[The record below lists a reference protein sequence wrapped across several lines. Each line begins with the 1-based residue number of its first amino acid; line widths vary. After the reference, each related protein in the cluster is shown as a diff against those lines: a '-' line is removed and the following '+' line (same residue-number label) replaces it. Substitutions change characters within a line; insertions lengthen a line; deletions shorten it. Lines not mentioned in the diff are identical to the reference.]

1 MTTSRVERRPRPIPF
16 GADQSDLATGRPA
29 YDDGDWLVLRPLVPA
44 EEIALHAQRIEPASP
59 DRAADVVTAL
69 DLKLTGR
76 GDVWHVANRHAVSAS
91 FLRALS
97 AFSTDT
103 VAWTE
108 VDHATPLDVHRS
120 RLFWIVPEPGQATL
134 ATGSATPLL
143 PSGEAGR
150 IPGSYAGLPGRPLS
164 VDVTDAESVPLSF
177 TRWFRGS
184 SAYPQRL
191 LIVRGA
197 LLRRFEA
204 LNGRSCECVWE
215 KIDAS
220 GHVPCPTAAPEARL
234 QLRED
239 GHAVT
244 WTLGESLAF
253 IERTA
258 TSHGHWLPASPP
270 RTELAAALDELT
282 SIRGRPLPDGL
293 VHVLTRHD
301 GMALF
306 RGAIGFLRCS
316 RGARDA
322 TSTDAGFSVPDTILE
337 AQRRV
342 CPSDWQLTLPENA
355 ILFGW
360 RIGDFPSFWTLTA
373 EDEVVLATQAGEL
386 LGPRKTFEV
395 WLTDQLRDLDYA
407 AQHPSPR
414 TRAWFSG

>member
-1 MTTSRVERRPRPIPF
+1 MRSSRVVSDPARRRATAYIPDQMTTSRVERRPRPIPF

-184 SAYPQRL
+184 SAYPLRL
-191 LIVRGA
+191 ADRRLSLVLDAHRG
-197 LLRRFEA
+197 
-204 LNGRSCECVWE
+204 G
-215 KIDAS
+215 
-220 GHVPCPTAAPEARL
+220 
-234 QLRED
+234 
-239 GHAVT
+239 
-244 WTLGESLAF
+244 
-253 IERTA
+253 
-258 TSHGHWLPASPP
+258 
-270 RTELAAALDELT
+270 
-282 SIRGRPLPDGL
+282 RGRPGDASRRAPRPAQDVRGL
-293 VHVLTRHD
+293 AHRSAA
-301 GMALF
+301 GP
-306 RGAIGFLRCS
+306 GLRC
-316 RGARDA
+316 AAPVA
-322 TSTDAGFSVPDTILE
+322 THES
-337 AQRRV
+337 
-342 CPSDWQLTLPENA
+342 
-355 ILFGW
+355 
-360 RIGDFPSFWTLTA
+360 
-373 EDEVVLATQAGEL
+373 VVLGM
-386 LGPRKTFEV
+386 K
-395 WLTDQLRDLDYA
+395 
-407 AQHPSPR
+407 
-414 TRAWFSG
+414 